1 MEGRRYP
8 SLIWRGGC
16 LLFIFFLSTALF
28 PIISLEIRDKKE
40 NRVLYSR
47 QISSGDRFEFIYL
60 HSVDKTPVIGYF
72 LITPDKRIKP
82 IETRFQSY
90 GPGLPST
97 ERQTLREGKELKVK
111 SEGIVMER
119 FSFFVSPMTSQTFI
133 FKGDRI
139 DFSHLQEGARI
150 DIEVTFRPLFWE
162 VFFSHG
168 RLS

>member
-1 MEGRRYP
+1 MAGRRYP

-16 LLFIFFLSTALF
+16 LLFIFFLSVALF
-28 PIISLEIRDKKE
+28 PVTSLEIRDKKE
-40 NRVLYSR
+40 DRVLYSR
-47 QISSGDRFEFIYL
+47 RISSGDRFEFIYF
-60 HSVDKTPVIGYF
+60 HSVDKTPVRGYF
-72 LITPDKRIKP
+72 LITPDKRIQP

-97 ERQTLREGKELKVK
+97 EKHTLREGKELKVK

-119 FSFFVSPMTSQTFI
+119 FSFFVSPMTRQTFI

-139 DFSHLQEGARI
+139 DFSPFQEGAMI
-150 DIEVTFRPLFWE
+150 DIEVTFRPLFLE

-168 RLS
+168 RSY